1 MPHSRDP
8 QFTGS
13 NQTEASIR
21 NRELV
26 VRLLRDAGPMSRS
39 DLAERTQLRSSTLTY
54 ITRDLMEVGIV
65 HSAGKREITGVG
77 KPQQLL
83 DIDPGFGCFLGVSL
97 EAGAV
102 SLLYVDARGK
112 LLDRDYF
119 DLGRDLHELPD
130 ILQPRVEATLKR
142 LGGLRLRGMGVGVP
156 GIVDPYR
163 GLVLRSRWFNA
174 ENYPLRAV
182 LKEVFEVPVT
192 IDNDANLA
200 AYAESERGAG
210 HDVRDLIYFLVNSEQ
225 DGDHYAV
232 RALGATL
239 ILNGRLHRGSCFAA
253 GEIDNLLDHDDQ
265 VIVSAHDLLEIA
277 KPDGEMTAALEHLTV
292 RLGRV
297 LASLWNVID
306 PGVVVLGGNIQIAN
320 ERVLEAMTRQVGES
334 TIAVPSREVDIRSGD
349 LREHGVAHGGT
360 IVAIENIFFSNR
372 GVIAAAESD
381 SSV

>member
-1 MPHSRDP
+1 MTPPRDP
-8 QFTGS
+8 KLTGS

-26 VRLLRDAGPMSRS
+26 VRLLRDVGPMSRS

-65 HSAGKREITGVG
+65 HSAGKRESTGVG

-102 SLLYVDARGK
+102 SMLYVDARGK
-112 LLDRDYF
+112 VLDRDYF
-119 DLGRDLHELPD
+119 DLGRDLHELPEV
-130 ILQPRVEATLKR
+130 LKPRVEATLKR

-163 GLVLRSRWFNA
+163 GLVLRSWWFNA

-182 LKEVFEVPVT
+182 LRETFDVPVT

-210 HDVRDLIYFLVNSEQ
+210 REVCDLIYFLVNSEQ
-225 DGDHYAV
+225 DGDHYAIH
-232 RALGATL
+232 ALGATI

-253 GEIDNLLDHDDQ
+253 GEIDSLLDHDDQ
-265 VIVSAHDLLEIA
+265 VVVTAHDLLEIA
-277 KPDGEMTAALEHLTV
+277 KPDGELTPALERLSV

-306 PGVVVLGGNIQIAN
+306 PEVVVLGGNTQIVN
-320 ERVLEAMTRQVGES
+320 QRMLKSMTKQIGES
-334 TIAVPSREVDIRSGD
+334 TIKVPRREVDIRPGD

-360 IVAIENIFFSNR
+360 IVAIEQVFFNNR
-372 GVIAAAESD
+372 GVIAAAEPERSA
-381 SSV
+381 